1 MQFRWHMTGNQPDQQ
16 ICEIFFLC
24 LDLIKKDLS
33 CVASL
38 QSSGRKCFRKLWK
51 VSAKCTW
58 TFLQTDQ
65 KAGAQ
70 HGIAVF
76 PAQHTM
82 ALPLPTKRKIPA
94 HSSLPS
100 APQPI
105 FSPGTEVK
113 KHMGTYPE
121 LLQLF
126 LKWSPSQNA
135 VCFAP
140 YCAFQSSL
148 VWYKSPEC
156 VCCWF
161 CE

>member
-1 MQFRWHMTGNQPDQQ
+1 MTHDWEPARPTDLWNFLFMFRFN
-16 ICEIFFLC
+16 
-24 LDLIKKDLS
+24 KKKISHVWLLYRAVEENALESYEKYLRSALEHS
-33 CVASL
+33 C
-38 QSSGRKCFRKLWK
+38 R
-51 VSAKCTW
+51 
-58 TFLQTDQ
+58 QTRRQ
-65 KAGAQ
+65 G
-70 HGIAVF
+70 HN
-76 PAQHTM
+76 M
-82 ALPLPTKRKIPA
+82 ALLFSQLSTQWPFPCPPRGKYQ